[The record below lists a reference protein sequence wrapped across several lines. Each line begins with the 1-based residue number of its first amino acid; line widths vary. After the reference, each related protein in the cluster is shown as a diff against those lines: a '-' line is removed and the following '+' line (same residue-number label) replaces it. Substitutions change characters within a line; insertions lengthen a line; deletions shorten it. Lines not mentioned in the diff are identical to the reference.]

1 MEQCFPVVVLPSPAL
16 SEEGPKNLNQS
27 DVFLILY
34 SLDSGGGEGGPG
46 GDFVSA
52 PLLAEACFLAGLKEV
67 VHEIFSGGGAP

>member
-1 MEQCFPVVVLPSPAL
+1 ML
-16 SEEGPKNLNQS
+16 SCGGVTKPRPLRRRPENLNQS

-34 SLDSGGGEGGPG
+34 SLDSSGGEGGPG
-46 GDFVSA
+46 GDFISA